1 MSRSKKNA
9 RRLQERYSHLPE
21 PQRRVVTE
29 LAQVFASRQHGL
41 WSGETYHAS
50 PLRFDELRK
59 VRERGLDN
67 LSNSDIGSLM
77 FSVMTTIGSQ
87 ETMKFLLPRFFA
99 AYFTS
104 PDYGWIV
111 EPLVIVD
118 RLKRAGFESWPV
130 VERKPVLEALTLAA
144 QHEIGRGRAYDYVSD
159 DDLEALV
166 WAQARLAEAS

>member
-59 VRERGLDN
+59 VREKGFDN
-67 LSNSDIGSLM
+67 LSNREIGSLM
-77 FSVMTTIGSQ
+77 FCVMTTIGSQ

-99 AYFTS
+99 AYFEN
-104 PDYGWIV
+104 PDDGWIV
-111 EPLVIVD
+111 ETLVIVD
-118 RLKRAGFESWPV
+118 RLERAGFESWPLA
-130 VERKPVLEALTLAA
+130 ERKPVLEALALAA
-144 QHEIGRGRAYDYVSD
+144 QYEIERGKAYDYTPGD
-159 DDLEALV
+159 DVEALM
-166 WAQARLAEAS
+166 WAQARLTEIF